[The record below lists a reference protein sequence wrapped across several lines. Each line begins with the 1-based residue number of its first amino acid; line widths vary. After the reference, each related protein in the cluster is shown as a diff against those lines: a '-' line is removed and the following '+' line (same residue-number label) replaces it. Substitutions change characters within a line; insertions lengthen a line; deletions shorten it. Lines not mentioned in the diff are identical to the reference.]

1 MALSLLLQLSLQRLL
16 FLFDLPEP
24 SLMGCNLLLK
34 IPAAALLRIHLL
46 MKPSYVG
53 LISLH
58 FCFENCGLALFLCYG
73 TFQR

>member
-34 IPAAALLRIHLL
+34 IFWKASAVYTDTDWNLMVAAGFYHCAGI
-46 MKPSYVG
+46 
-53 LISLH
+53 
-58 FCFENCGLALFLCYG
+58 FF
-73 TFQR
+73 